1 MIDLKRIRRDF
12 DEIYEGVLRRGKG
25 DFGLLRI
32 QELEVKRREIL
43 QDLEAKK
50 NESNVKSRLIP
61 QMKKAGEDATSLL
74 AELKVLSGEISELDV
89 VIKQVEDEVTE
100 LLYYVPNIPSPDVP
114 SGETEEDNQEL
125 RRWSSPSEFD
135 FDPKS
140 HWELGVERD
149 LLDFER
155 GTKVVG
161 SRFTYVKGDL
171 AKLERALMNYYLDFH
186 AERYQEINAPA
197 LANRAAMTGTSQ
209 LPKFEEDMYHMEE
222 DDLFLIPTAE
232 VTLTNFHREEIL
244 SADMLPVYLTGFT
257 PCFRREAGSAGRDTR
272 GIIRQHQFGKVEL
285 VKFCT
290 PETSDAEHK
299 DMVAHVEA
307 LIQSLDIP
315 YRVVNLST
323 GDLGFGSAKTIDI
336 EVWFPSA
343 QTYREISSLSNFH
356 DFQSRRASIRYRNE
370 SGKVEYVHTL
380 NGSGLP
386 TGRMLACIMENYQ
399 TKDGKIRVPHVLK
412 PYLGGKDEI

>member
-12 DEIYEGVLRRGKG
+12 DEIYQGVQRRGKG

-32 QELEVKRREIL
+32 QELEVKRREML
-43 QDLEAKK
+43 VELETKK
-50 NESNVKSRLIP
+50 NQSNVQSRLIP
-61 QMKKAGEDATSLL
+61 QMKKAGEDATELL
-74 AELKVLSGEISELDV
+74 AELKTLSGEISELD
-89 VIKQVEDEVTE
+89 KQVKVVEDEVTE
-100 LLYYVPNIPSPDVP
+100 LLYYVPNIPSVDVP
-114 SGETEEDNQEL
+114 TGESEDDNQEL
-125 RRWSSPSEFD
+125 RRWGNPTEFD
-135 FDPKS
+135 FEPKA
-140 HWELGVERD
+140 HWDLGIDRD

-186 AERYQEINAPA
+186 DGKYQEINAPA
-197 LANRAAMTGTSQ
+197 VANRAAMTGTSQ

-232 VTLTNFHREEIL
+232 VTLTNYHREEIL
-244 SADMLPVYLTGFT
+244 NFEQLPVYLTGYT

-290 PETSDAEHK
+290 PETSDAEHV
-299 DMVAHVEA
+299 DMVEHVEK
-307 LIQSLDIP
+307 LIQSLDIA

-356 DFQSRRASIRYRNE
+356 DFQARRASIRYRNQA
-370 SGKVEYVHTL
+370 GKVEYVHTL

-399 TKDGKIRVPHVLK
+399 TEDGKIRIPHVLK